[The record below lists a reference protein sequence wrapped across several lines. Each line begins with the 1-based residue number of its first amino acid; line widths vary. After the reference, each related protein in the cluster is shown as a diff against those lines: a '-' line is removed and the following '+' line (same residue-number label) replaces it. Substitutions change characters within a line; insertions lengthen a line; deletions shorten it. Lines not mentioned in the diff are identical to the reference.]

1 MSVDSSY
8 VSMVVAAGNCI
19 HTHACTKIDT
29 ELSPL
34 TAAPPLT
41 TIDPGLQLELIT
53 IKYT

>member
-19 HTHACTKIDT
+19 HTHACAIIDT
-29 ELSPL
+29 DLCPL

-41 TIDPGLQLELIT
+41 PIDPGLQLLDWILP
-53 IKYT
+53 